1 MKKIFPLF
9 AALQILTITVSAQVV
24 ATVNGTGDTKIEPG
38 VTNYYTV
45 TVRNTQK
52 VAIIKY
58 QSDYLVS
65 LIYKGSGN
73 TGQVFNK
80 QISLGD
86 PLDPGETRT
95 YKFAITGPTLP
106 GEYDVDVCLK
116 WGNKI
121 VSNIERVTFV
131 VASSYEVTITARTT
145 SFYVE
150 RGGTRD
156 IDIRF
161 NITNTGNTA
170 WPDGRYSLDFD
181 VVSVPSGA
189 SKYDRD
195 AFGISPKNVEL
206 WDFEPGA
213 SDEYVYQDFKPPFT
227 DGNYVVRVTLLLN
240 GKPLDAEG
248 NPKNIT
254 FKIDVK

>member
-1 MKKIFPLF
+1 MIFCLYC
-9 AALQILTITVSAQVV
+9 ILTINLASSQIV

-45 TVRNTQK
+45 TVKNTQK

-65 LIYKGSGN
+65 LVYKGSTN
-73 TGQVFNK
+73 SGQVFNK
-80 QISLGD
+80 QINLGE
-86 PLDPGETRT
+86 PLDPGKTRT
-95 YKFAITGPTLP
+95 IRFAITGPTLP
-106 GEYDVDVCLK
+106 GDYEVDVCLK

-121 VSNIERVTFV
+121 VSNVERVEFV
-131 VASSYEVTITARTT
+131 VAPSYEVSISARTT

-161 NITNTGNTA
+161 NVTNSGSTA
-170 WPDGRYSLDFD
+170 WPEGKYSLDFD
-181 VVSVPSGA
+181 VASAPSGA

-195 AFGISPKNVEL
+195 AFSISPKNVEL
-206 WDFEPGA
+206 WDLEPGA
-213 SDEYVYQDFKPPFT
+213 SDEFVYQDFKPPFT
-227 DGNYVVRVTLLLN
+227 EGSYVVRVTLLLN
-240 GKPLDAEG
+240 GKPFDAEG
-248 NPKNIT
+248 NPKNLT